1 MMPEREEYDGA
12 WIFGLI
18 VFSGIV
24 MIGTGIIGAIG
35 GRIASVRG
43 RRGFLPAVFRP
54 FRTVFPGLGAGFLNL
69 GGKTEG
75 TAKKRGKNGEKTVK
89 NGREMA

>member
-35 GRIASVRG
+35 GRIASRYEI
-43 RRGFLPAVFRP
+43 L
-54 FRTVFPGLGAGFLNL
+54 
-69 GGKTEG
+69 TEI
-75 TAKKRGKNGEKTVK
+75 
-89 NGREMA
+89 